1 MATIT
6 EKPAVILDKDYI
18 KHVTSAQRAGGT
30 VSRSLCAAAVKAGN
44 IAVTSKRLFEWNDFL
59 ARRDNAPASIKRL
72 FNMAINAIYG
82 LALGK
87 EEISKQGIV
96 SYKVAEE
103 ACKAASLLEADQKQY
118 EHRSPLLKHLDAVRV
133 KIVRT
138 PKTTDLDTLLGKAAT
153 AFAAYIKAGGTLD
166 DFLAE
171 VAPEMPKSDNKANNK
186 ADNKADKAA

>member
-1 MATIT
+1 MSPST
-6 EKPAVILDKDYI
+6 EKPAVVLDKDYI

-44 IAVTSKRLFEWNDFL
+44 IAVASKRLYEWNDLL

-87 EEISKQGIV
+87 EEISKQGLV
-96 SYKVAEE
+96 SYKVTEE

-133 KIVRT
+133 KVIRT
-138 PKTTDLDTLLGKAAT
+138 PKAADLDTLLGKAAT

-166 DFLAE
+166 NFLAE
-171 VAPEMPKSDNKANNK
+171 VGEEKTEKTEKTES
-186 ADNKADKAA
+186 KAA